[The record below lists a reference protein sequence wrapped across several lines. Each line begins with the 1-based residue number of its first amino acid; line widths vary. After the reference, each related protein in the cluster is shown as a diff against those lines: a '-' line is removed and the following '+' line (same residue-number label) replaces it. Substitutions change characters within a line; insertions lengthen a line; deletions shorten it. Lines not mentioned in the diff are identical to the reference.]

1 MDGNKVSVKIY
12 GQDYVVAGDKPREHM
27 MKVSDYVNTKMYDIA
42 AVSKGTSLSD
52 LWVLVAINVADDYFD
67 ALEEANRLKGQSVQ
81 LEKDME
87 HYVQLWEEAKKTII
101 GYKEDSQTIIAQKK
115 ELLKTIEEKDGE
127 IRKLEDA
134 SLDVEAKAAMAS
146 QNIVNE
152 LENKCRELEN
162 NFFDVQMENIQ
173 LKSEVERLR
182 RGE

>member
-1 MDGNKVSVKIY
+1 
-12 GQDYVVAGDKPREHM
+12 
-27 MKVSDYVNTKMYDIA
+27 
-42 AVSKGTSLSD
+42 
-52 LWVLVAINVADDYFD
+52 
-67 ALEEANRLKGQSVQ
+67 
-81 LEKDME
+81 ME

-115 ELLKTIEEKDGE
+115 ELLKTIEERDGE

>member
-12 GQDYVVAGDKPREHM
+12 GQDYVVAGDKTREHM
-27 MKVSDYVNTKMYDIA
+27 MKVADYVNTKMYDIA
-42 AVSKGTSLSD
+42 AISKGTSLSD
-52 LWVLVAINVADDYFD
+52 LGVLAAVNVADDYFD
-67 ALEEANRLKGQSVQ
+67 ALEEANRLKSESVQ

-101 GYKEDSQTIIAQKK
+101 GYKEDSQTIIQQKN
-115 ELLKTIEEKDGE
+115 ELMKTIETKEEE
-127 IRKLEDA
+127 IRRLSDA
-134 SLDVEAKAAMAS
+134 NQEVEAKAAMAS

-152 LENKCRELEN
+152 LETKCRELEN